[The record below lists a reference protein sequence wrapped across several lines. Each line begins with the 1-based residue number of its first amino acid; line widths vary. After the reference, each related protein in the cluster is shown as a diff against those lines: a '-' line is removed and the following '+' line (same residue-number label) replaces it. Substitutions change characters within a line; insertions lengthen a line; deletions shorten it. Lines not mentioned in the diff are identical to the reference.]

1 MIVDI
6 INKKRLGKELSYKEL
21 DFFFNGYL
29 KGKVKDYQM
38 SSLLMAICINGMKDE
53 EIYAITKI
61 FVDSGYILDLS
72 FLPGVKVDKH
82 STGGVGDKTTIVVA
96 PIVAALD
103 IPVIKMS
110 GRGLGFTGGTR
121 DKLESIPGY
130 NTSLTDEEIIK
141 QAKDIGI
148 VLTGQTATL
157 APMDKEIYAL
167 RDVSGTVS
175 SIPLIAT
182 STMSKKIASGADKI
196 IMDIKVGKGALLHT
210 KKEAEKLSQLM
221 KKIGEFYNREV
232 ETVISEMNN
241 PLGTNI
247 GNSLEVL
254 EGIDVLTGKIK
265 KGNFYDICMELSS
278 ELIRMAKGVTKEKA
292 LEMAKSTIKD
302 GSAYRK
308 FQEVVKAQG
317 GDLSKLKVS
326 RKTKQIKSNKKG
338 ILKGI
343 NAFELGE
350 VSVGLGAGRMDKD
363 DVIDPTVGIV
373 LHKLAGDEVKK
384 GSVLCT
390 VYYSK
395 LNTFDVDKIR
405 EAFSIE

>member
-1 MIVDI
+1 
-6 INKKRLGKELSYKEL
+6 
-21 DFFFNGYL
+21 
-29 KGKVKDYQM
+29 
-38 SSLLMAICINGMKDE
+38 
-53 EIYAITKI
+53 
-61 FVDSGYILDLS
+61 
-72 FLPGVKVDKH
+72 
-82 STGGVGDKTTIVVA
+82 
-96 PIVAALD
+96 
-103 IPVIKMS
+103 
-110 GRGLGFTGGTR
+110 
-121 DKLESIPGY
+121 
-130 NTSLTDEEIIK
+130 
-141 QAKDIGI
+141 
-148 VLTGQTATL
+148 
-157 APMDKEIYAL
+157 
-167 RDVSGTVS
+167 
-175 SIPLIAT
+175 
-182 STMSKKIASGADKI
+182 
-196 IMDIKVGKGALLHT
+196 
-210 KKEAEKLSQLM
+210 
-221 KKIGEFYNREV
+221 
-232 ETVISEMNN
+232 MNN

-254 EGIDVLTGKIK
+254 EGINVLTGKIK
-265 KGNFYDICMELSS
+265 RGNFYDICMELSS

-317 GDLSKLKVS
+317 GNLSKLKVS

-338 ILKGI
+338 ILNGI

-373 LHKLAGDEVKK
+373 LHKLVGDEVKK

-390 VYYSK
+390 VYYSR